1 MYNLVKFILK
11 YHFTILF
18 FLIELIALSIIFQNN
33 QYQKVK
39 FISASNFL
47 TGGVYKAQSTI
58 TDYFKLREIN
68 EGLAE
73 ENARLKNQVT
83 EINYVET
90 PSLFNDTVYIID
102 SLIID
107 TTRQADY
114 RTGKVISNSLNKQFN
129 IIFINKG
136 AEDHFYKDMGVINAQ
151 GVVGVVRS
159 VSDHY
164 ATITPII
171 NRDFNINAKI
181 KGSGFFGNLTW
192 NGVDPEY
199 AQLYD
204 IPNHIVPVVGDT
216 IVTSGY
222 SNIFNEGH
230 VIGFIDKVN
239 TLPGKSFININ
250 VRLAVEFGNIN
261 YVYGIENFIKKE
273 MLDSLQVEIK
283 F

>member
-18 FLIELIALSIIFQNN
+18 ILIELIALSIVFQNN
-33 QYQKVK
+33 NYQKVK
-39 FISASNFL
+39 FINASNFL
-47 TGGVYKAQSTI
+47 TGGVYKMQSTVL
-58 TDYFKLREIN
+58 DYFKLKEIN
-68 EGLAE
+68 EALAE
-73 ENARLKNQVT
+73 ENARLKNEVF
-83 EINYVET
+83 EINYIEI
-90 PSLFNDTVYIID
+90 PSLYNDTIYILD

-107 TTRQADY
+107 TTRQSKF

-136 AEDHFYKDMGVINAQ
+136 SEDNFHKDMGVINPQ

-171 NRDFNINAKI
+171 NRNFNINAKI
-181 KGSGFFGNLTW
+181 KDSGFFGNLTW
-192 NGVDPEY
+192 DGVDPVY

-222 SNIFNEGH
+222 SQIFDEGH
-230 VIGFIDKVN
+230 IIGFIDKVN
-239 TLPGKSFININ
+239 TVPGKSFININ
-250 VRLAVEFGNIN
+250 VKLAVEFGNLN
-261 YVYGIENFIKKE
+261 YVYGIENLIKE
-273 MLDSLQVEIK
+273 GIDSLQIEN
-283 F
+283 